1 MLLRVDNLK
10 KYFPLK
16 HGFIVEK
23 TVGYLKAVDGV
34 SFSLDRNQTFGL
46 VGESGC
52 GKTTIGK
59 TILRIY
65 DPSAGRIFLN
75 DEDTSFYFMPKAQAV
90 KFLKNEYVVRAKA
103 NLETYKSV
111 ENALDNVQDYEK
123 KYFRFFYE
131 KGENAFYDYM
141 LSGIKEKRMSFR
153 RAVQIVFQDPTSSL
167 NPRMTVGQ
175 MLSEPLMFHNV
186 VRNRQEASDLVQ
198 EILHKVGL
206 KGYHADRYP
215 HQFSGGQRQR
225 VAVARA
231 IILKPQLIILDE
243 PTSALDVSVQAQII
257 QLLKD
262 LQKEMNAGFLFISH
276 NLGVVRYIS
285 DKVGIMY
292 LGRMVEQAA
301 SDDIFD
307 RTMHPYSEALLNS
320 APVPDPKKK
329 RDRKQFIIKG
339 QVPSPIN
346 RPQGCFFNPRCKYVM
361 PECKSEYPGF
371 YDVGM
376 QHNVACYKC
385 KEKKVQ

>member
-131 KGENAFYDYM
+131 KGENRF
-141 LSGIKEKRMSFR
+141 
-153 RAVQIVFQDPTSSL
+153 
-167 NPRMTVGQ
+167 
-175 MLSEPLMFHNV
+175 
-186 VRNRQEASDLVQ
+186 
-198 EILHKVGL
+198 
-206 KGYHADRYP
+206 
-215 HQFSGGQRQR
+215 
-225 VAVARA
+225 
-231 IILKPQLIILDE
+231 
-243 PTSALDVSVQAQII
+243 
-257 QLLKD
+257 
-262 LQKEMNAGFLFISH
+262 
-276 NLGVVRYIS
+276 
-285 DKVGIMY
+285 
-292 LGRMVEQAA
+292 
-301 SDDIFD
+301 
-307 RTMHPYSEALLNS
+307 
-320 APVPDPKKK
+320 
-329 RDRKQFIIKG
+329 
-339 QVPSPIN
+339 
-346 RPQGCFFNPRCKYVM
+346 
-361 PECKSEYPGF
+361 
-371 YDVGM
+371 
-376 QHNVACYKC
+376 
-385 KEKKVQ
+385 